1 MMSWIGSLRIVKT
14 WDGEAADPSRG
25 MRAPSRDP
33 RLQPVA
39 IAGSLSVEGGAR
51 LVC

>member
-1 MMSWIGSLRIVKT
+1 MMAWIGSLRFVKT
-14 WDGEAADPSRG
+14 RDGEAADPSRG
-25 MRAPSRDP
+25 TRVPSREP

-39 IAGSLSVEGGAR
+39 ITGSLGVESAAR